1 MRAKRLR
8 EGLDSSDCPLDRLE
22 FDSMSIKLSETTE
35 LTNNYYHHGQPNVLN
50 ITTVPNNHFIAI
62 EQLQYQISSSLS
74 LRRGKDSTSW
84 IR

>member
-35 LTNNYYHHGQPNVLN
+35 LTNNYYHHE
-50 ITTVPNNHFIAI
+50 TTRCPQHHNSA
-62 EQLQYQISSSLS
+62 
-74 LRRGKDSTSW
+74 K
-84 IR
+84 